1 MRQYNI
7 WSLYAGY
14 NRLRKEV
21 MLMNHFINTVIL
33 LLLYKYVGLWY
44 KRRQPKR
51 RRYSP
56 SGQDVRFCARPFFL
70 RGVSFQKLH
79 FTSAA
84 LSSLFVRAHSLS
96 FILSLR
102 DRKDNGRLT
111 RSIVSLSGY
120 SLSRCPRLE
129 KQRDFSDK
137 NISSSF
143 CKIA

>member
-1 MRQYNI
+1 MLVTIGSER
-7 WSLYAGY
+7 
-14 NRLRKEV
+14 RV
-21 MLMNHFINTVIL
+21 MLMNHFVNTVIL
-33 LLLYKYVGLWY
+33 LLLYEYVGLWY
-44 KRRQPKR
+44 KRRQPK

-70 RGVSFQKLH
+70 LGVSFRKLH
-79 FTSAA
+79 FLSAVIPPN
-84 LSSLFVRAHSLS
+84 FVRAHSLS

-120 SLSRCPRLE
+120 SLSRYPRLE
-129 KQRDFSDK
+129 KQRDFLDK